1 MCLVDCE
8 DIYVGKKSD
17 CESWAKNGQCEKN
30 SAFMM
35 NQCKKACTGCSG
47 IYIDFLLCSGYSRR
61 GDARV
66 WVVVWCGGTQAGVQ
80 VPVGET

>member
-8 DIYVGKKSD
+8 DVYGGKKSD

-47 IYIDFLLCSGYSRR
+47 IY
-61 GDARV
+61 
-66 WVVVWCGGTQAGVQ
+66 
-80 VPVGET
+80 